1 MSKQR
6 EKLFTDFPPVTT
18 QEWMEVITKDLKG
31 ADFQKKLVWRTQEG
45 FDVNPFY
52 RAEDIEG
59 LTALEN
65 LPGQFPYLR
74 GTRKDN
80 VWYVRQEIDV
90 TGLPKPTRRHCPFWK
105 GGSPLW
111 ASICRRMLFRPEI
124 WGFSCREYHL
134 IRWN

>member
-31 ADFQKKLVWRTQEG
+31 ADFQKSWCGEPKKGLY
-45 FDVNPFY
+45 VNPFY

-65 LPGQFPYLR
+65 LPGQFPTFAAQEKIMC
-74 GTRKDN
+74 GTC
-80 VWYVRQEIDV
+80 VRRS
-90 TGLPKPTRRHCPFWK
+90 T
-105 GGSPLW
+105 
-111 ASICRRMLFRPEI
+111 
-124 WGFSCREYHL
+124 
-134 IRWN
+134 